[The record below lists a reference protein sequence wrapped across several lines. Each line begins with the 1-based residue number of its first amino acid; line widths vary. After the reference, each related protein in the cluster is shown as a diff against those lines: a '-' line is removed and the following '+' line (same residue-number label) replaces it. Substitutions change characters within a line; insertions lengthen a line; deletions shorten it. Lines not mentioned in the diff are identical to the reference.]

1 MTHTLHN
8 PNTVAPP
15 QGRYSQAVEVRPG
28 ARYLFIAG
36 QIGVAPDGTLL
47 ETFEEQCHQIYRNIL
62 ALLAEANMQPT
73 DIVKMT
79 VFLNDPSLSPVH
91 GKIRA
96 EYLGDHMPASTAV
109 AARPVNPAW
118 HLEVEAIAASS
129 T

>member
-8 PNTVAPP
+8 PNTLPPP

-36 QIGVAPDGTLL
+36 QIGVTPDGTVLP
-47 ETFEEQCHQIYRNIL
+47 TFEEQCHQIYRNIL
-62 ALLAEANMQPT
+62 ALLAEANMRPT

-109 AARPVNPAW
+109 GARTINPAW
-118 HLEVEAIAASS
+118 QLEVEAIAASE

>member
-8 PNTVAPP
+8 PNIVAPP

-36 QIGVAPDGTLL
+36 QIGVAPDGTVLP
-47 ETFEEQCHQIYRNIL
+47 TFEEQCHQIYRNIL

-79 VFLNDPSLSPVH
+79 VFLNDPSLSKLH
-91 GKIRA
+91 GQIRA
-96 EYLGDHMPASTAV
+96 QYLGDHMPASTAV
-109 AARPVNPAW
+109 GARTINPAW
-118 HLEVEAIAASS
+118 HLEVEAIAAS
-129 T
+129 TT